1 MANSY
6 TPNLQITLMATG
18 DQSGQ
23 WGTTTNNNFLYAIE
37 QAITGGGSIACT
49 GGTDGTGAIT
59 SGATSPT
66 ARNVYLTLTGTGGGT
81 LVVPTTPKLYF
92 VYNSTSAAIT
102 IRPGTFSP
110 NTPTGTGIS
119 VPTGAT
125 YALYCNGTNVVN
137 AISANSVATVSSAAP
152 SATIGLTTVTG
163 SAITFM
169 TSDSAPALSQAITPT
184 WTGAHIWSA
193 AVTFNSTAS
202 FTGAVT
208 FSSTTT
214 PTINDGAG
222 NQVAVGFRGMPQ
234 TTGAGTQYQAAL
246 SDRSKYVLNTAGG
259 LLIVAA
265 PYLTGSSGST
275 GTWTTDSVISF
286 YNSSSS
292 SQTITAGT
300 GVTLQ
305 LVNTTTTGNRTV
317 AAHGFCTLVCV
328 VGGSNPTFICMGP
341 GVS

>member
-1 MANSY
+1 M
-6 TPNLQITLMATG
+6 
-18 DQSGQ
+18 
-23 WGTTTNNNFLYAIE
+23 
-37 QAITGGGSIACT
+37 C
-49 GGTDGTGAIT
+49 
-59 SGATSPT
+59 
-66 ARNVYLTLTGTGGGT
+66 
-81 LVVPTTPKLYF
+81 
-92 VYNSTSAAIT
+92 
-102 IRPGTFSP
+102 IRDR
-110 NTPTGTGIS
+110 
-119 VPTGAT
+119 
-125 YALYCNGTNVVN
+125 YCNGTNVVN
-137 AISANSVATVSSAAP
+137 AISANSVAAVSSAAP

-275 GTWTTDSVISF
+275 GTWATDSVISF
-286 YNSSSS
+286 YNNSASA
-292 SQTITAGT
+292 QTNTAGT

-305 LVNTTTTGNRTV
+305 LANTATTGNRTV